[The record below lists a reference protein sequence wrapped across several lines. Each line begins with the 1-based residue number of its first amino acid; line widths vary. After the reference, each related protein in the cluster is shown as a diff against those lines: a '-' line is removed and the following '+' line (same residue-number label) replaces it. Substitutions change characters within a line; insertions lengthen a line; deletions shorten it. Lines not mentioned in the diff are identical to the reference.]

1 MCRRTCRW
9 TSCACRRTTSARGR
23 GSSRRGV
30 SQTSTPSTWRCR
42 SSAQAMTGLRFSG
55 VTKRF
60 PGVVALS
67 NVSFDVAAGSVHAVC
82 GENGAGKSTLGK
94 ILAGLEA
101 PSSGTI
107 ALDGQPLEFDSPRD
121 ALAAGIAMVHQ
132 ELAFCDNLSVGENLC
147 LGKLPRRAGFVDRD
161 AMRRRASELLAA
173 IGATIDPDRAMDSLT
188 VAEQQPVQIAGAV
201 GAGARVIVFDEPT
214 SSL

>member
-1 MCRRTCRW
+1 
-9 TSCACRRTTSARGR
+9 
-23 GSSRRGV
+23 
-30 SQTSTPSTWRCR
+30 
-42 SSAQAMTGLRFSG
+42 MTGLRFSG

-147 LGKLPRRAGFVDRD
+147 LGKFR
-161 AMRRRASELLAA
+161 
-173 IGATIDPDRAMDSLT
+173 
-188 VAEQQPVQIAGAV
+188 
-201 GAGARVIVFDEPT
+201 GARG
-214 SSL
+214 SSTATRCAAALPSFSPRSARRSITTARWTR